1 MYPMFIAGFLFVGLF
16 FLVYR
21 QTLLNRQ
28 EDTRIKDGLALTVH
42 MKRIIDTCQ
51 KHRGTSNALLQ
62 GNEKV
67 RAQLVSLQADIDAL
81 IASEESNNLKPF
93 DQWAS
98 FIEHWPRLKKHALA
112 GDLNSQNLVRQ
123 HSLMIDGQLSLL
135 DDVMRAHD
143 LHRMMLDRFTRI
155 SEICIDTLRVAET
168 VGQTRAVG
176 SGICA
181 HGTCEGADKIILDF
195 LRISVQAT
203 TTELIKEINGIKNN
217 ELQSELQ
224 LASRSIDK
232 TVGQLLSIIDKDVIK
247 DGQISVDSNDYF
259 GVATKAIDEVLKV
272 FGIIIHYAS
281 QKQRQMI

>member
-1 MYPMFIAGFLFVGLF
+1 
-16 FLVYR
+16 
-21 QTLLNRQ
+21 
-28 EDTRIKDGLALTVH
+28 
-42 MKRIIDTCQ
+42 
-51 KHRGTSNALLQ
+51 
-62 GNEKV
+62 
-67 RAQLVSLQADIDAL
+67 
-81 IASEESNNLKPF
+81 
-93 DQWAS
+93 
-98 FIEHWPRLKKHALA
+98 
-112 GDLNSQNLVRQ
+112 
-123 HSLMIDGQLSLL
+123 MIDGQLSLL

-203 TTELIKEINGIKNN
+203 TSELIKEINGIKNN
-217 ELQSELQ
+217 DLQSELQ

-247 DGQISVDSNDYF
+247 DGHISVDSNDYF

>member
-16 FLVYR
+16 LLVYR
-21 QTLLNRQ
+21 QTTLNRR

-81 IASEESNNLKPF
+81 IASEESNNLKQF

-203 TTELIKEINGIKNN
+203 TSELIKEINGIKNN
-217 ELQSELQ
+217 DLQSELQ

-247 DGQISVDSNDYF
+247 DGHISVDSNDYF